1 MDVVAV
7 LCASASHRRVR
18 APRRARRRRRR
29 RRRRRMPWRAGA
41 PRCFGR
47 RARASSRDIVGDVDA
62 NGTSRKSSTSTSTGS
77 GGTVIVYG
85 LSADPPTD
93 VGGHGSVVRALR
105 ACEGVDEV
113 RVTPVYAHAYAEKR
127 LATTSYE
134 ARVEMC
140 ALAFEGAVMDSD
152 ADVGKHA
159 TLAPAG
165 SRSVSASDDD
175 AGETSAA
182 GTKAARLVVSRAEY
196 RASLEHR
203 GGLANTKPGS
213 TAALM
218 DVLRREQ
225 PDTNF
230 IICVGEDAFDDLIS
244 GKWFRGEDLLRDYA
258 FIVAPRHGYESRRER
273 NFGASGHVT
282 RDIRSVSWL
291 EAHVTAPAGA
301 PVSSTMIRRA
311 LEQRQGCETAE
322 QLLQDCAPTRALH
335 PDVLQYIVDKELY
348 VADEFQD
355 AVGDDLD
362 SDADADAPSTPT
374 KDLGYLGRKFAGM
387 TTEPSAYFSRDKSFT
402 DAKDR
407 HGLLT
412 ESRPLIGK
420 EVDVHEH
427 IKAAVPRDEFTS
439 FKALPYELFDRA
451 IRTELQNHPPGK
463 WSADK
468 AKKYAFMS
476 AERVRVVLQWRK
488 DNKVD
493 ELLTGGILPYS
504 DCMYTNWPAFVHGQ
518 DSYGHPVLCEHPS
531 AVKPD
536 ALKARMTVDEIM
548 RHRIQV
554 METLEFM
561 KSISQRAHTVY
572 KHICVIDLEGV
583 TMSLFTGDV
592 KSFLTEFVKLLTHR
606 YTDSLHLMYL
616 VNTPVVFR
624 VMWAML
630 MPLLSTTTKSKI
642 FMFGVGPNQSKKLA
656 KQLARHGIGQECV
669 PPCAGGTHK
678 GTRMDDYIRE
688 AVTLHK
694 RLNEH
699 VK

>member
-1 MDVVAV
+1 MPMPTPPADDDDDA
-7 LCASASHRRVR
+7 R
-18 APRRARRRRRR
+18 AP
-29 RRRRRMPWRAGA
+29 
-41 PRCFGR
+41 
-47 RARASSRDIVGDVDA
+47 SSRA
-62 NGTSRKSSTSTSTGS
+62 PSTSTRAGPTADY
-77 GGTVIVYG
+77 TVIVYG

-105 ACEGVDEV
+105 MWRGVDEV
-113 RVTPVYAHAYAEKR
+113 RVTPVYAHAYAAKR

-140 ALAFEGAVMDSD
+140 ALAFEGAVMESD
-152 ADVGKHA
+152 ADAGARA
-159 TLAPAG
+159 TSAPAG
-165 SRSVSASDDD
+165 SRGASANDD
-175 AGETSAA
+175 AGDETRAA
-182 GTKAARLVVSRAEY
+182 KTKAARLVVSRAEY

-203 GGLANTKPGS
+203 GGLAITKPGS

-218 DVLRREQ
+218 QVLRREQ

-244 GKWFRGEDLLRDYA
+244 GKWFRGEELLRDYA

-282 RDIRSVSWL
+282 QNIRSVSWL

-301 PVSSTMIRRA
+301 PVSSTMVRRA
-311 LEQRQGCETAE
+311 LEQRQGCETVE
-322 QLLQDCAPTRALH
+322 QLLQDCALARALH
-335 PDVLQYIVDKELY
+335 PEVLRYIVDKELY
-348 VADEFQD
+348 VAADGEEFQD
-355 AVGDDLD
+355 AVGDELD
-362 SDADADAPSTPT
+362 SDVDDDAPSTPT
-374 KDLGYLGRKFAGM
+374 KDLGYLGSLSRKFAGM
-387 TTEPSAYFSRDKSFT
+387 TTEPSAYFSRDKSFI

-427 IKAAVPRDEFTS
+427 IKAAVPHDEFTS

-451 IRTELQNHPPGK
+451 IRTELQNNPPGK

-476 AERVRVVLQWRK
+476 TERVRIVLQWRK
-488 DNKVD
+488 ENKVD

-536 ALKARMTVDEIM
+536 ALKARMTIDEIM

-554 METLEFM
+554 METLEYM
-561 KSISQRAHTVY
+561 KSTSQRAHTVY

-656 KQLARHGIGQECV
+656 RQLAKHGISQECV